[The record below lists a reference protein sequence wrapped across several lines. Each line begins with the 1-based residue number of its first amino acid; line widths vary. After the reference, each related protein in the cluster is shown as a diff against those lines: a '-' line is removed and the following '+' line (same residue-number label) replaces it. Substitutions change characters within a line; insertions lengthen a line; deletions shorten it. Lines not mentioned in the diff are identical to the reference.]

1 MARPPPKVVVYILSI
16 SPFHH
21 HLLYSPKI
29 SCTCCLG
36 CLCLFIWPAIPFAP
50 ICERAEDFL
59 NCLHRAITKNRRKTL
74 APLIKGSCDLIYV
87 NYSAIVPVRENT
99 PLAQR
104 LFFNIASTSSTARR
118 RPPPLR
124 LLWLVLAR
132 SAEILKLGSNYNVKN
147 VALNK
152 FTTTILLTVRV
163 NAH

>member
-1 MARPPPKVVVYILSI
+1 MILCKYICECTLNGHPQKWWCTFC
-16 SPFHH
+16 PFHH
-21 HLLYSPKI
+21 HLLYCPKI

-36 CLCLFIWPAIPFAP
+36 SCVSSSGQRHSAIPLAP

-104 LFFNIASTSSTARR
+104 LFFNIASTSSTASSSSSTLDSR
-118 RPPPLR
+118 
-124 LLWLVLAR
+124 
-132 SAEILKLGSNYNVKN
+132 Y
-147 VALNK
+147 
-152 FTTTILLTVRV
+152 
-163 NAH
+163 